1 MKRTLTCL
9 AASCFI
15 ASASAAPA
23 DNATLFGFAEG
34 AEVAETAVTQGRI
47 DTISGIVYRQ
57 VTSTRA
63 VRQLRMTLQIPRNT
77 AKKPCV
83 IYFPGGGFTSADH
96 EKFTE
101 LRYELARA
109 GFVVAAAEYRPVPV
123 KFPGL
128 IEDGKAA
135 VRFLRAHA
143 DEFGIDPGRIGVVG
157 DSAGGYLTEM
167 LGTTNGEK
175 GWDRGDWL
183 DVSSDVQ
190 AVVSLYGISDLRTIG
205 EGLGDD
211 QAAVHASPAVTEA
224 LLVHGPAFRLFPG
237 ASILSDEKKALHAS
251 AVGHVD
257 GTEPPFLLLHGTE
270 DRLVSPLQ
278 SAGLYRELKA
288 KGTDVQYVLMKGAA
302 HGDLPWFQPPVI
314 ERIVNWF
321 RAKLGGPSAA
331 AEGTGANL

>member
-143 DEFGIDPGRIGVVG
+143 D
-157 DSAGGYLTEM
+157 
-167 LGTTNGEK
+167 
-175 GWDRGDWL
+175 
-183 DVSSDVQ
+183 
-190 AVVSLYGISDLRTIG
+190 
-205 EGLGDD
+205 
-211 QAAVHASPAVTEA
+211 
-224 LLVHGPAFRLFPG
+224 
-237 ASILSDEKKALHAS
+237 
-251 AVGHVD
+251 
-257 GTEPPFLLLHGTE
+257 
-270 DRLVSPLQ
+270 
-278 SAGLYRELKA
+278 
-288 KGTDVQYVLMKGAA
+288 
-302 HGDLPWFQPPVI
+302 
-314 ERIVNWF
+314 
-321 RAKLGGPSAA
+321 
-331 AEGTGANL
+331 